1 MATYATGITVTWNS
15 VSFAEVSALSLTTGA
30 QRQGRFSPWPQGE
43 GGSITVST
51 LGAANM
57 STSNI
62 GLRKAVTISGGGLT
76 FSGFGIMDAVTAD
89 PELNGVTRFSA
100 TITLCD

>member
-1 MATYATGITVTWNS
+1 MATYATGITATWS
-15 VSFAEVSALSLTTGA
+15 AVSFKEVFALSLTTGA
-30 QRQGRFSPWPQGE
+30 QRQGRSAPWPQGQ

-51 LGAANM
+51 FDGTNM
-57 STSNI
+57 STGNI
-62 GLRKAVTISGGGLT
+62 GKREAVTISGGGVS